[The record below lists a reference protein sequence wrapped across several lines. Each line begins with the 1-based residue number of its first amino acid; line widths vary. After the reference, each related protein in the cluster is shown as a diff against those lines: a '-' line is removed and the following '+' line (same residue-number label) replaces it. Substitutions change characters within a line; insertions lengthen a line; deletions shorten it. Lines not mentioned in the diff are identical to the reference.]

1 MRKTSPWAWIPSL
14 YFAEG
19 LPYMMIMVVSGIM
32 YKKLEVS
39 NTELALYTSMLYL
52 PWVIKPLWSPLVEL
66 VKTNRFWIVS
76 MQVLLGLC
84 MAGVAFTI
92 PMENPL
98 RYTMVFFWIAAFSSA
113 THDIAADGYYMIALR
128 EDQQSFFVGIRSLF
142 YRVAMWFSQGA
153 LVIVAG
159 LLGNSMGIETGW
171 SIAFGIAGAMMVGLG
186 LFHAFIFPK
195 QMPGPKQP
203 YDKEIDELG
212 GQPTQNK
219 PRQELKKSFADLG
232 NIFASFFAKKEI
244 LVILLYVLLYR
255 FSEAQLVKI
264 AQPFM
269 LDGRDVGGLGLSTEA
284 VGLIYGTVGLVGLI
298 VGGVLGGIVISQ
310 DGLKRWLWPMVFAI
324 NLPNAAYLFLAI
336 TQPESSYIMM
346 GAVAIEQFGYGFG
359 FSAFLMYLIYIA
371 QGPYKT
377 AHYAFATGLMAAGM
391 MLPGMLS
398 GWIQEQLGYPGF
410 FTWILIAT
418 VPAIL
423 LTAFVKVDPD
433 FGKK

>member
-1 MRKTSPWAWIPSL
+1 MQKTSPWAWIPTL

-32 YKKLEVS
+32 YKNLNVS

-66 VKTNRFWIVS
+66 VRTNRFWIVS
-76 MQVLLGLC
+76 MQLLLGLC

-92 PMENPL
+92 PLENPL
-98 RYTMVFFWIAAFSSA
+98 RYTMVFFWVAAFSSA

-159 LLGNSMGIETGW
+159 LLGNRFGIETGW
-171 SIAFGIAGAMMVGLG
+171 SIAFGIAGALMVL
-186 LFHAFIFPK
+186 LAVFHAYIFPK
-195 QMPGPKQP
+195 KL
-203 YDKEIDELG
+203 DKPIEPCEEEIDEIG
-212 GQPTQNK
+212 GQPTKKK
-219 PRQELKKSFADLG
+219 PQQELKKSFDDFG
-232 NIFASFFAKKEI
+232 KIFYTFLAKKEI
-244 LVILLYVLLYR
+244 LIILAYVLLYR

-269 LDGRDVGGLGLSTEA
+269 LDDRAVGGLGLSTEA
-284 VGLIYGTVGLVGLI
+284 VGLIYGTVGLIGLI
-298 VGGVLGGIVISQ
+298 VGGILGGILISR
-310 DGLKRWLWPMVFAI
+310 DGLKAWLWPMVIAI
-324 NLPNAAYLFLAI
+324 NLPNAAYLFLAL

-346 GAVAIEQFGYGFG
+346 AAVAIEQFGYGFG
-359 FSAFLMYLIYIA
+359 FSAFLMYLIYVS

-398 GWIQEQLGYPGF
+398 GWVQEQLGYPGF